1 MKSTP
6 SYQFVTIFQEVFAD
20 TLLYTVTRLST
31 TTHTRASLIRHFPR
45 KHLLALGLLGAAIT
59 ALALTGGESS
69 STAPESIV
77 MNLPAPAEARQ
88 PATPQPVNLAN
99 ALPPI
104 DLNTAPLPKPDA
116 VKTNEAVVEPEWM
129 ELVVKKGDSVSAL
142 FQRAG
147 LSAAEAYRVTQA
159 DKKRLL
165 YKIRPGEL
173 LRIQSENDKVRFL
186 EYQKSPLE
194 KVVFNATESPVT
206 MAVEVRQPEVR
217 LANATGVIKGSLF
230 MAGTRAGLSDRQTM
244 NMAGIF
250 GHVIDLV
257 YDLREGDHF
266 HVVYEELYLDG
277 EKIDEGKIIAA
288 EFVNQGDRFSAY
300 RYTDSEGNSGYF
312 DENGV
317 SMRKAFLLAPL
328 NYSRISSNFNL
339 KRKHPVLNR
348 IRAHKGTDYAAP
360 TGTPIYASGDGRV
373 SFSGVKGG
381 YGKTVYINHAGNI
394 QTRYAHMSRIKART
408 GARVKQGQ
416 VIGYVGATGL
426 ASGPHLHYEFI
437 LNGVHRNPR
446 TILAKL
452 PKAVSLA
459 KSELPR
465 FKKQTASKVA
475 LIEGLRRTELA
486 LLSNR

>member
-1 MKSTP
+1 M
-6 SYQFVTIFQEVFAD
+6 
-20 TLLYTVTRLST
+20 
-31 TTHTRASLIRHFPR
+31 IRHFPR

-59 ALALTGGESS
+59 AIALTGGDPV
-69 STAPESIV
+69 APARQTIPL
-77 MNLPAPAEARQ
+77 NLPAQTGLVEPTAQTAS
-88 PATPQPVNLAN
+88 PATPLASEALTQ
-99 ALPPI
+99 ALPPVAF
-104 DLNTAPLPKPDA
+104 DATPLPKAGDVA
-116 VKTNEAVVEPEWM
+116 LKTVELEPEWL
-129 ELVVKKGDSVSAL
+129 ELTVKKGDSVSAI

-147 LSAAEAYRVTQA
+147 LSASEAYRVTQA
-159 DKKRLL
+159 DKKKLL
-165 YKIRPGEL
+165 YKIRPGEV
-173 LRIQSENDKVRFL
+173 LRIQSRDKRVEFL
-186 EYQKSPLE
+186 EYQKSALE
-194 KVVFNATESPVT
+194 KVIFDATASPVE
-206 MAVEVRQPEVR
+206 MAIEIRQPDIR

-230 MAGTRAGLSDRQTM
+230 VAGTRAGLSDRQTM

-288 EFVNQGDRFSAY
+288 EFVNQGERFSAY
-300 RYTDSEGNSGYF
+300 RYTDSDGNSGYF
-312 DENGV
+312 DQDGV

-328 NYSRISSNFNL
+328 NYSRISSGFNL

-348 IRAHKGTDYAAP
+348 IRAHKGTDYASP

-381 YGKTVYINHAGNI
+381 YGKTVIVNHAGNI
-394 QTRYAHMSRIKART
+394 QTRYAHMSRIKARN

-452 PKAVSLA
+452 PKAVSLSKA
-459 KSELPR
+459 ELPR
-465 FKKQTASKVA
+465 FKEQTAAKIS

-486 LLSNR
+486 LLSER